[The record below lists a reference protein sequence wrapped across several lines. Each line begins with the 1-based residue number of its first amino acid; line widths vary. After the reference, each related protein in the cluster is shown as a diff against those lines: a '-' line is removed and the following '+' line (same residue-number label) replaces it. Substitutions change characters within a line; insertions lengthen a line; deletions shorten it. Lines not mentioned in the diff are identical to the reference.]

1 LAEVILLAGLWVM
14 HQQLGVAILWR
25 HDVARIQIR
34 TKLEATERHHGK
46 RSQAE
51 FEGGGVLAKDRK
63 A

>member
-1 LAEVILLAGLWVM
+1 M